1 VCYINIKKFLL
12 NIMEEEKN
20 KASLEEK
27 EKVNKLKKVAR
38 KKC

>member
-1 VCYINIKKFLL
+1 
-12 NIMEEEKN
+12 MEEEKN